1 MSAHVYE
8 PCWTRV
14 CSVSFGRSQEGM
26 RVFRMRLSCGEPA
39 SPAPDAD
46 GARNAKVRAQ
56 PKRSERASNA
66 LARGCRSMEVCPHV
80 GDLTCLWPCTSSK
93 HGVPL
98 KACAAPVGARAPV
111 SGWHEMPRNA
121 GSAGLQVCA
130 QVRTTQLPHASH
142 VDASEGHHQWKC
154 GTTLM

>member
-1 MSAHVYE
+1 
-8 PCWTRV
+8 
-14 CSVSFGRSQEGM
+14 
-26 RVFRMRLSCGEPA
+26 
-39 SPAPDAD
+39 
-46 GARNAKVRAQ
+46 
-56 PKRSERASNA
+56 
-66 LARGCRSMEVCPHV
+66 MEVCPHV